1 MSATD
6 TMVDLQRERANDL
19 YWNSA
24 DTVDKIA
31 EQLGMSRN
39 ALYASVR
46 PEPVGEDCPD
56 CGEGLVFPNRTSR
69 AAGQAMC
76 LACEESMALD
86 DLALRRE
93 ASRGPARA
101 HSPAGHPHGYGEHS
115 HAGRDLG
122 YGDAGGP
129 LRNLREGLA
138 AVEPERVALIGGAA
152 TLGAMVGAA
161 AVSLIRRLS

>member
-1 MSATD
+1 MSTTD
-6 TMVDLQRERANDL
+6 TTVDAQRERANDL
-19 YWNSA
+19 YWNSS

-46 PEPVGEDCPD
+46 PQPVGVDCPD
-56 CGEGLVFPNRTSR
+56 CGEELVFPNRTSR
-69 AAGQAMC
+69 ATGQAMC
-76 LACEESMALD
+76 LACEHTVPLD
-86 DLALRRE
+86 DLARRRVL
-93 ASRGPARA
+93 AAARGPARA
-101 HSPAGHPHGYGEHS
+101 HSHS
-115 HAGRDLG
+115 HEGHSYDGRDLG
-122 YGDAGGP
+122 YGDGGGP

-152 TLGAMVGAA
+152 TLGAVVGAA

>member
-1 MSATD
+1 MSATE
-6 TMVDLQRERANDL
+6 TTVDAQRERANDL
-19 YWNSA
+19 YWNSP

-39 ALYASVR
+39 ALYAAVR
-46 PEPVGEDCPD
+46 PQPVGAECPD

-69 AAGQAMC
+69 ATGQAMC
-76 LACEESMALD
+76 LACEHTVSLD
-86 DLALRRE
+86 ELAQARTARRPVGVE
-93 ASRGPARA
+93 E
-101 HSPAGHPHGYGEHS
+101 HTHS

-129 LRNLREGLA
+129 LRTLREGLA

-152 TLGAMVGAA
+152 TLGAVVGAA
-161 AVSLIRRLS
+161 AVNLIRKLS